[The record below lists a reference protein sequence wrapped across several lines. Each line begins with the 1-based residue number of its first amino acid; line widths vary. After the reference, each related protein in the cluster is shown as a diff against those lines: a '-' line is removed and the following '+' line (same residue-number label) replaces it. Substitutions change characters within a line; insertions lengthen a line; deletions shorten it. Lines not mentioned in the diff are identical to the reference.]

1 MAFSV
6 NIFYTSAVHVSLA
19 ENLGL
24 CHPKKVTEFGFG
36 GDAISRC
43 FEGLILAFFS
53 LFIVDILTCSQFL
66 LHPTP
71 PLIFVCKFGQIT
83 RPIFPKSGG
92 TYPRP
97 LHPVAPPVNVLHS
110 PHQSA
115 YTASITPLKQ
125 PYCIS
130 MIISSMPSDHRR
142 CHAMSL
148 PFSRFR
154 PNNPPFILIW
164 NSIMLCPWFKSHPF
178 RLIYDFS
185 SEHFFF
191 WCQSLHLYSLFYNC
205 TLNILNRV
213 LLQSSAVSDTQPI
226 PSYILM
232 KRI

>member
-1 MAFSV
+1 MFS
-6 NIFYTSAVHVSLA
+6 IPPHPLTTLTYLYA
-19 ENLGL
+19 NLDKL
-24 CHPKKVTEFGFG
+24 QDLYKTYISKKWE
-36 GDAISRC
+36 
-43 FEGLILAFFS
+43 
-53 LFIVDILTCSQFL
+53 
-66 LHPTP
+66 
-71 PLIFVCKFGQIT
+71 
-83 RPIFPKSGG
+83 
-92 TYPRP
+92 Y
-97 LHPVAPPVNVLHS
+97 PVAPPVNVLHS
-110 PHQSA
+110 PLQSA

-154 PNNPPFILIW
+154 PNNPPFTLIW
-164 NSIMLCPWFKSHPF
+164 NSVILFPWFKSHPF
-178 RLIYDFS
+178 RLIHDFS
-185 SEHFFF
+185 SERMSSF

-213 LLQSSAVSDTQPI
+213 LLQSSVVSDTQPI